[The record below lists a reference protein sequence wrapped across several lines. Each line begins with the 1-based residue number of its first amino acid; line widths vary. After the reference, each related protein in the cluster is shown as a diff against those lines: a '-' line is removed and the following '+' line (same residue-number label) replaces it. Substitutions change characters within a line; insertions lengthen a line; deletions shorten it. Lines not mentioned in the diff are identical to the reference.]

1 MGKCE
6 QKKIDVLSKL
16 TLAQRGRQ
24 EKNSSHIVIA
34 ALPEPAQI
42 RPILYSREDLS
53 CSARERDFSQHQLFY
68 LASL

>member
-16 TLAQRGRQ
+16 TLAKEEGKK
-24 EKNSSHIVIA
+24 KNSSYIVIA

-42 RPILYSREDLS
+42 GPILYSREDLP
-53 CSARERDFSQHQLFY
+53 CSARERYSSQHNSFT
-68 LASL
+68 